1 LSLRDHSTPLHTLD
15 LMDSNDF
22 VEPDILKS
30 ILEYAISHNVRFL
43 RTTITCDLQFLP
55 CLFSSQTLTFVDL
68 KGTEILFPNSLNLP
82 ALTTLTLRSFY
93 FCAGYDGCAE
103 PFSVFNKLNTL
114 VIEDCLLL
122 DAQILCISSTTLVNL
137 TVRERGIYYDRR
149 YICKLFT
156 PSLCNLNYL
165 NTLNQKLCHSHLCS
179 FKHVYIDIKKETT
192 RVISLLKLLEEL
204 ANIKSLT
211 VSSKTLEVCFLELL
225 PFLFIC
231 LFLHFVKNV

>member
-1 LSLRDHSTPLHTLD
+1 
-15 LMDSNDF
+15 MDSNDF

-68 KGTEILFPNSLNLP
+68 KGTEKLFPNSLNLP

-93 FCAGYDGCAE
+93 FCPGYDGGYDGCAE
-103 PFSVFNKLNTL
+103 PFSVLNKLNTL

-165 NTLNQKLCHSHLCS
+165 KTLNQKLCLTHVCS
-179 FKHVYIDIKKETT
+179 FKHVYIDIKKHT
-192 RVISLLKLLEEL
+192 RIFKEDYQLLLNLFQEL

-211 VSSKTLEVCFLELL
+211 VSSRTLEVCL
-225 PFLFIC
+225 IS
-231 LFLHFVKNV
+231 

>member
-1 LSLRDHSTPLHTLD
+1 
-15 LMDSNDF
+15 MDSNDF

-43 RTTITCDLQFLP
+43 RTTITCDLQQFLP

-68 KGTEILFPNSLNLP
+68 KGTEKLFPNSLNLP

-93 FCAGYDGCAE
+93 FCPGYDGGYDGCAE
-103 PFSVFNKLNTL
+103 PFSVLNKLNTL

-165 NTLNQKLCHSHLCS
+165 KTLNQKLCLTHVCS
-179 FKHVYIDIKKETT
+179 FKHVYIDIKKHTSIFEEDYQ
-192 RVISLLKLLEEL
+192 LLLNLFQEL

-211 VSSKTLEVCFLELL
+211 VSSTTLEVCL
-225 PFLFIC
+225 IS
-231 LFLHFVKNV
+231 